1 MSMMRARLIPGSVL
15 AGIAVML
22 GVALAPGLSGC
33 AHKKTPGP
41 EGPSRA
47 LASEAGRIG
56 RIAYEDDFT
65 EARLVFQALPPN
77 AGERAALRS
86 KLLHYL
92 LDPVLAL
99 NLANLRREVRDLEND
114 DVYDVVF
121 ESFRD
126 ALALYDPAELWSAPP
141 RIPEADQRLLRPAGE
156 LVVALFSPRGG
167 AEQVA
172 LALAALSTMAPD
184 VRDWRDRLDQVVSW
198 TEEANALGDRG
209 PRRSTSAIDVLESAL
224 GDWPAP
230 AVVKRLDG
238 LYLERQQRVV
248 SGLKRPSGGESA
260 RRALGE
266 LLLAHGDE
274 IQRAVVSMGGVYLR
288 AGLIGEAAR
297 RTAVLAGQTGDDPE
311 LRGLLVAAAKPEAT
325 PADFLALARRFLP
338 RIDFLGGTASE
349 APDPIIALRVLEA
362 GIARH
367 PGDAELLVLASHIAR
382 LLSSYFLAI
391 RHLEEAQMVLEHTP
405 SAGELTGRV
414 SAELIELY
422 FLRLRL
428 RLDPERDAPAYAEA
442 DALKRQFTETRQRFA
457 STDMKVKAADI
468 DFELARSYVNAGQ
481 IDRAEPLFLRAR
493 DEGEPTAEVTVEL
506 ANLALKRGDP
516 RRAGQIIREGLDALR
531 AAQSSTRDTIGSVEG
546 RARLER
552 LLGECTDAA
561 GDHSGAEASWRSALI
576 GWERL
581 MIEHLRRKNLGES
594 AEAAVEVGRL
604 LYLLGRHS
612 EGLQKFDEAIEADG
626 DRDQTYID
634 VIAFLVQHGEVDAA
648 LSMHHRALSRPGR
661 AVSEYVKVYTSLWV
675 LDLSRRTNKVADTK
689 ADAFLR
695 TLDRRH
701 GDLRPRRGAA
711 WYRQLAKFAVGQ
723 LSYEQ
728 MLAAADT
735 TGKRAEIYFYEG
747 MRRLGDG
754 KSDDAHQLWQ
764 KVIETRMFSFFE
776 FDMAS
781 RYLRVGAPTAPTTPA
796 TRGATATETI

>member
-1 MSMMRARLIPGSVL
+1 MRARLL
-15 AGIAVML
+15 ATSMVVCAL
-22 GVALAPGLSGC
+22 ALLAPGLSGC
-33 AHKKTPGP
+33 AHHGAAPP
-41 EGPSRA
+41 EGPTRA
-47 LASEAGRIG
+47 VVSEAGRIG

-65 EARLVFQALPPN
+65 EARLVFQALPAAAP
-77 AGERAALRS
+77 ERTALRS

-99 NLANLRREVRDLEND
+99 NPTTLKREVRDLDND
-114 DVYDVVF
+114 DVYDVIF
-121 ESFRD
+121 DSFRD
-126 ALALYDPAELWSAPP
+126 ALALYDPAELWSVPP
-141 RIPEADQRLLRPAGE
+141 RISDADQRLLRPAAE
-156 LVVALFSPRGG
+156 LVVNLFSPRGG
-167 AEQVA
+167 AEQVT
-172 LALAALSTMAPD
+172 LALAALNTMAPD
-184 VRDWRDRLDQVVSW
+184 VADWRNRLDQVVSW
-198 TEEANALGDRG
+198 TDEANALAERG
-209 PRRSTSAIDVLESAL
+209 PRRSISSIDVLEGAL

-230 AVVKRLDG
+230 PVVKRLDT

-248 SGLKRPSGGESA
+248 SGLRKPGSGDSA

-274 IQRAVVSMGGVYLR
+274 IQRAVVSMAGVYLR

-297 RTAVLAGQTGDDPE
+297 RTAVLAGQTGDDPD
-311 LRGLLVAAAKPEAT
+311 LRALLVAAAKPNA
-325 PADFLALARRFLP
+325 AAGDYLALARRFLP
-338 RIDFLGGTASE
+338 RIEFLGGTATES
-349 APDPIIALRVLEA
+349 PDPVIALRVLDA
-362 GIARH
+362 GIAKH
-367 PGDAELLVLASHIAR
+367 PGDAELLVLSSHVAR

-391 RHLEEAQMVLEHTP
+391 RRLEEAQMVLEHTP
-405 SAGELTGRV
+405 NAAELTGRV

-442 DALKRQFTETRQRFA
+442 DALKQRFAETRQRFQ
-457 STDMKVKAADI
+457 STDMKVKPADI

-493 DEGEPTAEVTVEL
+493 EEGEPTAEVTVEL

-516 RRAGQIIREGLDALR
+516 ARAAQIIREGLDAIR
-531 AAQSSTRDTIGSVEG
+531 TAQSSTRDTIGSVEG

-552 LLGECTDAA
+552 LLGDCTDAA
-561 GDHSGAEASWRSALI
+561 GDHAAAEASWRSALI

-604 LYLLGRHS
+604 LYVLGRHA
-612 EGLQKFDEAIEADG
+612 EGLQKFDEAIEEDG

-634 VIAFLVQHGEVDAA
+634 VIAFLVQHGETDAA
-648 LSMHHRALSRPGR
+648 ISVYHRGLSRPGR

-675 LDLSRRTNKVADTK
+675 LDLSRRTGKIAEPK
-689 ADAFLR
+689 AEAYLR
-695 TLDRRH
+695 TLESRH

-711 WYRQLAKFAVGQ
+711 WYHLLARYAVGQ
-723 LSYEQ
+723 MTYQQ

-735 TGKRAEIYFYEG
+735 SGKRAEIYFYEG

-754 KSDDAHQLWQ
+754 KSDDAHDLWQ

-776 FDMAS
+776 FEMAS
-781 RYLRVGAPTAPTTPA
+781 RYLRVGAPTTPTAPA
-796 TRGATATETI
+796 ARTAGTETI

>member
-1 MSMMRARLIPGSVL
+1 MRARLL
-15 AGIAVML
+15 ATSMV
-22 GVALAPGLSGC
+22 VCALALMPPGLSGC
-33 AHKKTPGP
+33 AHHGPPAP

-47 LASEAGRIG
+47 VVSEAGRIG

-65 EARLVFQALPPN
+65 EGRLVFQALPASAP
-77 AGERAALRS
+77 ERAALRS

-99 NLANLRREVRDLEND
+99 NPTTLKREVRDLDND
-114 DVYDVVF
+114 DVYDVIF
-121 ESFRD
+121 DSFRD
-126 ALALYDPAELWSAPP
+126 ALALYDPAEIWSVPP
-141 RIPEADQRLLRPAGE
+141 RISDADQRLLRPSAE
-156 LVVALFSPRGG
+156 LVVNLFSPRGG
-167 AEQVA
+167 AEQVT
-172 LALAALSTMAPD
+172 LALAALNTMAPD
-184 VRDWRDRLDQVVSW
+184 VADWRDRLDQVVHW
-198 TEEANALGDRG
+198 TDEANAIAERG
-209 PRRSTSAIDVLESAL
+209 PRRSITAVDVLEGAL

-230 AVVKRLDG
+230 PVVKRLDA

-248 SGLKRPSGGESA
+248 SGLRRPGSGDSA

-274 IQRAVVSMGGVYLR
+274 IQRAVVSMAGIYLR
-288 AGLIGEAAR
+288 AGLVGEAAR
-297 RTAVLAGQTGDDPE
+297 RTAVLAGQTGDDPD
-311 LRGLLVAAAKPEAT
+311 LRALLVAAAKPDA
-325 PADFLALARRFLP
+325 AAGAYLALARRFLP
-338 RIDFLGGTASE
+338 RIEFLGGTATE
-349 APDPIIALRVLEA
+349 APDPVIALRVLDA

-367 PGDAELLVLASHIAR
+367 PGDPELLVLSRHVAR

-391 RHLEEAQMVLEHTP
+391 RRLEEAQMVLEHTP
-405 SAGELTGRV
+405 NAAELTGRV

-428 RLDPERDAPAYAEA
+428 RLDPERDTPAYAEA
-442 DALKRQFTETRQRFA
+442 DALKQRFAETRQRFQ

-493 DEGEPTAEVTVEL
+493 EEGEPTAEVTVEL

-516 RRAGQIIREGLDALR
+516 ARAAQIISEGLDALR

-552 LLGECTDAA
+552 LLGECTEAA
-561 GDHSGAEASWRSALI
+561 GDHSAAEASWRSALI

-581 MIEHLRRKNLGES
+581 MIEHLRRKNLGEA
-594 AEAAVEVGRL
+594 AESAVEVGRL
-604 LYLLGRHS
+604 LYLLGRHA

-634 VIAFLVQHGEVDAA
+634 VVAFLVQHGETDAA
-648 LSMHHRALSRPGR
+648 LGIYHRALSRPGR

-675 LDLSRRTNKVADTK
+675 LDLARRTGKVDEPK
-689 ADAFLR
+689 AEAFLGP
-695 TLDRRH
+695 LQRRH

-711 WYRQLAKFAVGQ
+711 WYHLLARYAVGQ
-723 LSYEQ
+723 MTYEQ

-735 TGKRAEIYFYEG
+735 SGKRAEIYFYEG
-747 MRRLGDG
+747 MRRLGAG
-754 KSDDAHQLWQ
+754 KSDDAHDLWQ
-764 KVIETRMFSFFE
+764 KVIDTRMFSFFE
-776 FDMAS
+776 FEMAS
-781 RYLRVGAPTAPTTPA
+781 RYLRVGAPTTPTAPST
-796 TRGATATETI
+796 

>member
-1 MSMMRARLIPGSVL
+1 MRARSFPTHTIVGAAMALSAIGS
-15 AGIAVML
+15 
-22 GVALAPGLSGC
+22 APGLSGC
-33 AHKKTPGP
+33 AHKGAPAP
-41 EGPSRA
+41 EAPTRA
-47 LASEAGRIG
+47 IVSEAGRIG

-65 EARLVFQALPPN
+65 EARLVFQALPTN
-77 AGERAALRS
+77 ATERAGLRS

-99 NLANLRREVRDLEND
+99 NPTNLKREVRELEND
-114 DVYDVVF
+114 DVYDVIF
-121 ESFRD
+121 DSFRD

-141 RIPEADQRLLRPAGE
+141 RIPEADQGMLRPAAE
-156 LVVALFSPRGG
+156 MVVSLFSPRGG

-172 LALAALSTMAPD
+172 LALAALTTMQPD
-184 VRDWRDRLDQVVSW
+184 VRDWRDRLDQVVGW
-198 TEEANALGDRG
+198 TEEANALSERG
-209 PRRSTSAIDVLESAL
+209 PRKSTSAIDVLEGAL

-230 AVVKRLDG
+230 SVVQRLDG
-238 LYLERQQRVV
+238 LYVERQQRVV
-248 SGLKRPSGGESA
+248 SGLRRPGGGESA
-260 RRALGE
+260 RKALGE

-297 RTAVLAGQTGDDPE
+297 RTAAMAGQTGDDPE
-311 LRGLLVAAAKPEAT
+311 LRGLLVAAAKPAASA
-325 PADFLALARRFLP
+325 ADFLALARRFLP

-367 PGDAELLVLASHIAR
+367 PNDAELLVLSSHVSR

-391 RHLEEAQMVLEHTP
+391 RRLEEAQLVLEHTP
-405 SAGELTGRV
+405 AAAEVTGRV

-442 DALKRQFTETRQRFA
+442 DALKQRFA
-457 STDMKVKAADI
+457 ETRRRFQSTDVKVKPADI
-468 DFELARSYVNAGQ
+468 DFELARSYVNTGQ
-481 IDRAEPLFLRAR
+481 IDRAEPLFIRAR

-516 RRAGQIIREGLDALR
+516 RRASQIIRDGLDALR
-531 AAQSSTRDTIGSVEG
+531 SAQDASRDTIGSVEG
-546 RARLER
+546 RSRLER
-552 LLGECTDAA
+552 LLGDCTDAA
-561 GDHSGAEASWRSALI
+561 GDHGAAEAAWRSALI

-581 MIEHLRRKNLGES
+581 MIEHLRRKNLTES

-604 LYLLGRHS
+604 LYLLGRHA

-634 VIAFLVQHGEVDAA
+634 VVAFLVQQGETDAA
-648 LSMHHRALSRPGR
+648 ISVYHRALSRPGR

-675 LDLSRRTNKVADTK
+675 LDLSRRTTK
-689 ADAFLR
+689 LPDAKAEAYLR
-695 TLDRRH
+695 TLERRH
-701 GDLRPRRGAA
+701 GDLRPRRGAG
-711 WYRQLAKFAVGQ
+711 WYHLLARYAVGQ

-728 MLAAADT
+728 MLAGADT

-781 RYLRVGAPTAPTTPA
+781 RYLRVGAPTAPTPA
-796 TRGATATETI
+796 TDRPSATETI

>member
-1 MSMMRARLIPGSVL
+1 MRARRLPSSMLVCFL
-15 AGIAVML
+15 AL
-22 GVALAPGLSGC
+22 LAPALSGC
-33 AHKKTPGP
+33 AHHGPPAP

-47 LASEAGRIG
+47 LATEAGRIG
-56 RIAYEDDFT
+56 KIAYEDDFT
-65 EARLVFQALPPN
+65 EARLVFQALPAN
-77 AGERAALRS
+77 APERAALRG

-99 NLANLRREVRDLEND
+99 NPTALKREVRDLEND
-114 DVYDVVF
+114 DVYDTIF
-121 ESFRD
+121 DSFRD
-126 ALALYDPAELWSAPP
+126 ALSLYDPAELWSSPP
-141 RIPEADQRLLRPAGE
+141 RIPEAEQRLLRPAAE
-156 LVVALFSPRGG
+156 LVVSVFSPRGG

-172 LALAALSTMAPD
+172 LALAALTTMAPE
-184 VRDWRDRLDQVVSW
+184 VRDWRDRLDQVVRW
-198 TEEANALGDRG
+198 TEEANSLSDRG
-209 PRRSTSAIDVLESAL
+209 PRRSSSAIDVLEGAL

-230 AVVKRLDG
+230 AVIQRLDA

-248 SGLKRPSGGESA
+248 SGMRRPGTGESA

-274 IQRAVVSMGGVYLR
+274 VQRAVVSMGGVYLR

-297 RTAVLAGQTGDDPE
+297 RTNVLAGQTGDDPE
-311 LRGLLVAAAKPEAT
+311 LRGLLVAAAKPDAAA
-325 PADFLALARRFLP
+325 ADFLALARRFLP
-338 RIDFLGGTASE
+338 RIEFLGGTASD
-349 APDPIIALRVLEA
+349 APDPVIALRVLEA

-367 PGDAELLVLASHIAR
+367 PSNAEMLVLSSHVAR

-391 RHLEEAQMVLEHTP
+391 RRLEEAQAILERTP
-405 SAGELTGRV
+405 AAAELNARV

-442 DALKRQFTETRQRFA
+442 DALKQRFAETRQRFQSA
-457 STDMKVKAADI
+457 DMKVKAADI

-493 DEGEPTAEVTVEL
+493 EEGEPTAEVTVEL

-516 RRAGQIIREGLDALR
+516 RRAAQIVREGLDSLR
-531 AAQSSTRDTIGSVEG
+531 TAQSSTRDTIGSVEG
-546 RARLER
+546 RSRLER
-552 LLGECTDAA
+552 LLGDCTDAA
-561 GDHSGAEASWRSALI
+561 GDHSGAEAAWRGSLI

-581 MIEHLRRKNLGES
+581 MIEHLRRKNLAES

-604 LYLLGRHS
+604 LYLLGRHA

-626 DRDQTYID
+626 DRDQSYID
-634 VIAFLVQHGEVDAA
+634 TIAFLVQHGETDAA
-648 LSMHHRALSRPGR
+648 LSVYHRALARPGR

-675 LDLSRRTNKVADTK
+675 LDLSRRTSKLSDPK
-689 ADAFLR
+689 AEAFLR

-711 WYRQLAKFAVGQ
+711 WYHLLARYAVGQ
-723 LSYEQ
+723 LTYEK

-735 TGKRAEIYFYEG
+735 SGKRAEIYFYEG
-747 MRRLGDG
+747 MHRLADG
-754 KSDDAHQLWQ
+754 KSDDAHELWQ
-764 KVIETRMFSFFE
+764 KVIDTKMFSFFE

-781 RYLRVGAPTAPTTPA
+781 RYLRFGAPTSPAAPTT
-796 TRGATATETI
+796 TRSGSTETI

>member
-1 MSMMRARLIPGSVL
+1 MV
-15 AGIAVML
+15 VC
-22 GVALAPGLSGC
+22 ALALTASGLDGC
-33 AHKKTPGP
+33 AHKAAPVP

-47 LASEAGRIG
+47 VVSEAGRIG
-56 RIAYEDDFT
+56 KIAYEDDFT

-77 AGERAALRS
+77 APERAALRS

-99 NLANLRREVRDLEND
+99 NPAALKREVRDLEND
-114 DVYDVVF
+114 DVYDVIF
-121 ESFRD
+121 DSFRD
-126 ALALYDPAELWSAPP
+126 ALALYDPAELWSVPP
-141 RIPEADQRLLRPAGE
+141 RISEADQRLLRPAAE
-156 LVVALFSPRGG
+156 LVVSLFSPRGG
-167 AEQVA
+167 AEQVT
-172 LALAALSTMAPD
+172 LALAALNTMAPD
-184 VRDWRDRLDQVVSW
+184 VADYRDRLDQVIRW
-198 TEEANALGDRG
+198 TDEATAFGERG
-209 PRRSTSAIDVLESAL
+209 PRMKSVSAVDVLEGAL

-230 AVVKRLDG
+230 SVIKRLDA

-248 SGLKRPSGGESA
+248 SGLRKPGGNESA

-297 RTAVLAGQTGDDPE
+297 RTAVLAGQTGDDPD
-311 LRGLLVAAAKPEAT
+311 LRALLVAAAKPDAA
-325 PADFLALARRFLP
+325 PGDYLALARRFLP
-338 RIDFLGGTASE
+338 RIDFLGGTATE
-349 APDPIIALRVLEA
+349 APDPVIALRVLEVGVA
-362 GIARH
+362 KH
-367 PGDAELLVLASHIAR
+367 PDNAEMLVLSSHVAR

-391 RHLEEAQMVLEHTP
+391 RRLEEAQMVLEHTP
-405 SAGELTGRV
+405 NAAELTGRV

-428 RLDPERDAPAYAEA
+428 RLDPERDVPAYAEA
-442 DALKRQFTETRQRFA
+442 DALKQRFAETRQRYQ

-468 DFELARSYVNAGQ
+468 DFELARSYVNSGQ

-493 DEGEPTAEVTVEL
+493 EEGEPTAEVTVEL

-516 RRAGQIIREGLDALR
+516 ARAAQIIREGLDAIR
-531 AAQSSTRDTIGSVEG
+531 AQQSSARDTIGSVEG

-552 LLGECTDAA
+552 LLGESTDAA
-561 GDHSGAEASWRSALI
+561 GDHAAAEAAWRSALI

-604 LYLLGRHS
+604 LYLLGRHA
-612 EGLQKFDEAIEADG
+612 EGLQKFDEAIEEDG

-634 VIAFLVQHGEVDAA
+634 AIAFLVQHGETDAA
-648 LSMHHRALSRPGR
+648 ISVYHRALARPGR

-675 LDLSRRTNKVADTK
+675 LDLSRRTGKIAEPK
-689 ADAFLR
+689 AEAFLK

-711 WYRQLAKFAVGQ
+711 WYRLLARYAVGQ
-723 LSYEQ
+723 MTYEQ

-747 MRRLGDG
+747 MRRLADG
-754 KSDDAHQLWQ
+754 KSDDAHDLWQ
-764 KVIETRMFSFFE
+764 KVVETRMFSFFE

-781 RYLRVGAPTAPTTPA
+781 RYLRVGAPTTPSAPA
-796 TRGATATETI
+796 TTRSASSETI